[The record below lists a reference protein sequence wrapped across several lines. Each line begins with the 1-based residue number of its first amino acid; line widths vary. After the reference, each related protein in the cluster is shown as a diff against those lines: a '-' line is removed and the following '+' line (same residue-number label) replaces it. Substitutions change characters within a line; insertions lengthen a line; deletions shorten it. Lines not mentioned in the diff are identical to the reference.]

1 MGHLFDAG
9 EQQCST
15 QRGRPFA
22 WAALAPKKRG
32 VLAPPV
38 ASVTPV
44 SSALAGRRLRGTPA
58 PYRIAAP
65 MLDRRRFLKLAG
77 LTALAAAAPRTGE
90 PTEHAGLLHLTAT
103 EAVRHISEGSLSAET
118 YARALLAQAER
129 LSFLD
134 TIISI
139 DPEAVLEAARLVDVS
154 RRRGRTLGPLAGLPL
169 LVKDNIDT
177 KALPTTAGTPGLL
190 ANRPRADAPL
200 LDPLF
205 GAGALLFANANMHEL
220 AFGITSHNYH
230 FGAVRNPY
238 DSTLIPGG
246 SSGGTGAGIAARVCP
261 AGLGTDTGGSVR
273 IPAALCG
280 VVGLRPTKG
289 RYSIA
294 GIVPISHTRDTPGPM
309 GRTVAD
315 VALLDAVETL
325 TTPARPARLRGL
337 RLGVPRNP
345 FWQDLDPEV
354 AAVMEDA
361 LHRLRALGVVLVEVD
376 VPGVVTLDQQAGFP
390 IALFEAN
397 LDIPAYLAAEG
408 NGITFDD
415 IQRQIASPDVA
426 GAIAVGLAVGHGA
439 GWPDGQRSSAPQRR
453 ARARSVRLSPASGPE
468 AGYRG
473 GQLDGHSARPHHR
486 PLPRSS
492 RGGEAPGRSA
502 RRVLGGVTPRLR
514 ARIRQREPDPRLRP
528 AGAVREPSHLLPR
541 RRRRLRGDLA
551 ADPRRGDHVPEP

>member
-1 MGHLFDAG
+1 
-9 EQQCST
+9 
-15 QRGRPFA
+15 
-22 WAALAPKKRG
+22 
-32 VLAPPV
+32 
-38 ASVTPV
+38 
-44 SSALAGRRLRGTPA
+44 
-58 PYRIAAP
+58 
-65 MLDRRRFLKLAG
+65 MLDRRRFLRLAG
-77 LTALAAAAPRTGE
+77 FTALAAAAPRIGE

-134 TIISI
+134 AIISI

-200 LDPLF
+200 LNRLF
-205 GAGALLFANANMHEL
+205 GAGALLFAKANMHEL

-361 LHRLRALGVVLVEVD
+361 LHRLRALALCSVKAEVPEAWGP
-376 VPGVVTLDQQAGFP
+376 VSQGASRSPW
-390 IALFEAN
+390 FEAN
-397 LDIPAYLAAEG
+397 PVFRGTSPREG
-408 NGITFDD
+408 TG
-415 IQRQIASPDVA
+415 
-426 GAIAVGLAVGHGA
+426 
-439 GWPDGQRSSAPQRR
+439 
-453 ARARSVRLSPASGPE
+453 
-468 AGYRG
+468 
-473 GQLDGHSARPHHR
+473 
-486 PLPRSS
+486 
-492 RGGEAPGRSA
+492 
-502 RRVLGGVTPRLR
+502 
-514 ARIRQREPDPRLRP
+514 
-528 AGAVREPSHLLPR
+528 
-541 RRRRLRGDLA
+541 
-551 ADPRRGDHVPEP
+551 

>member
-77 LTALAAAAPRTGE
+77 LTALAAAAPRIGE

-118 YARALLAQAER
+118 YARALL
-129 LSFLD
+129 F
-134 TIISI
+134 
-139 DPEAVLEAARLVDVS
+139 AR
-154 RRRGRTLGPLAGLPL
+154 
-169 LVKDNIDT
+169 
-177 KALPTTAGTPGLL
+177 
-190 ANRPRADAPL
+190 ANRQE
-200 LDPLF
+200 
-205 GAGALLFANANMHEL
+205 GAL
-220 AFGITSHNYH
+220 GITSHNYH

-426 GAIAVGLAVGHGA
+426 GAIAAARGGAIPQAVYEHALNVVRPELQALYASYFADNGVAAMVFPTTVLPARPIGQDQTVELNGRQVDTFTTYIRNTDADAVAGIPGLALPAGRTRSGLPVGMELDGPMGSDRLLLSVGLALEA
-439 GWPDGQRSSAPQRR
+439 SAF
-453 ARARSVRLSPASGPE
+453 
-468 AGYRG
+468 
-473 GQLDGHSARPHHR
+473 R
-486 PLPRSS
+486 PLR
-492 RGGEAPGRSA
+492 APK
-502 RRVLGGVTPRLR
+502 
-514 ARIRQREPDPRLRP
+514 
-528 AGAVREPSHLLPR
+528 
-541 RRRRLRGDLA
+541 LA
-551 ADPRRGDHVPEP
+551 IAEDG

>member
-1 MGHLFDAG
+1 
-9 EQQCST
+9 
-15 QRGRPFA
+15 
-22 WAALAPKKRG
+22 
-32 VLAPPV
+32 
-38 ASVTPV
+38 
-44 SSALAGRRLRGTPA
+44 
-58 PYRIAAP
+58 

-77 LTALAAAAPRTGE
+77 LTALAAAAPRIGE

-154 RRRGRTLGPLAGLPL
+154 RRRGRRLGPLAGLPL

-177 KALPTTAGTPGLL
+177 KTLPTTAGTPGLL
-190 ANRPRADAPL
+190 ANR
-200 LDPLF
+200 F
-205 GAGALLFANANMHEL
+205 GAGALLFAKANMHEL

-426 GAIAVGLAVGHGA
+426 GAIAAARGGAIPQAVYEHALNVVRPELQALYASYFADNGVAAMVFPTTVLPARPIGQDQTVELNGRQVDTFTTYIRNTDADAVAGIPGLALPAGRTRSGLPVGMELDGPMGSDRLLLSVGLALEA
-439 GWPDGQRSSAPQRR
+439 SAF
-453 ARARSVRLSPASGPE
+453 
-468 AGYRG
+468 
-473 GQLDGHSARPHHR
+473 R
-486 PLPRSS
+486 PLR
-492 RGGEAPGRSA
+492 APK
-502 RRVLGGVTPRLR
+502 
-514 ARIRQREPDPRLRP
+514 
-528 AGAVREPSHLLPR
+528 
-541 RRRRLRGDLA
+541 LA
-551 ADPRRGDHVPEP
+551 IAEDG